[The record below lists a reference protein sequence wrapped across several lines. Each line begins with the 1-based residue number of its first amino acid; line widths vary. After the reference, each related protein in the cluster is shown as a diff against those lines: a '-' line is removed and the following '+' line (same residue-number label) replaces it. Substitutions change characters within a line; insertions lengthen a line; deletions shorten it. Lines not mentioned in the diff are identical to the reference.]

1 MARPDPKPKTQDTL
15 TPQFNYF
22 YISILVVIYYCDCSS
37 ENKYRVIVELS
48 KLREN
53 MKKRLAGVNSSAQV
67 HTILHKGTAS
77 ETVSILLLYINE
89 VGADETV

>member
-1 MARPDPKPKTQDTL
+1 
-15 TPQFNYF
+15 
-22 YISILVVIYYCDCSS
+22 
-37 ENKYRVIVELS
+37 
-48 KLREN
+48 